1 MKFLY
6 FVIVA
11 LEILIKLA
19 NFVFYSWMKVYIILP
34 SAWGCLPESH
44 VWKFGMQWTQSDSK
58 RIQQCV
64 TLEKALTLQKG

>member
-19 NFVFYSWMKVYIILP
+19 NFVFYSWMKVYFILP

-44 VWKFGMQWTQSDSK
+44 VEIRHAVDPQRF
-58 RIQQCV
+58 
-64 TLEKALTLQKG
+64 